1 MVPEEEHKRHL
12 MGIAEVVH
20 YIAVEE
26 V

>member
-1 MVPEEEHKRHL
+1 MVPEEEHKWHL